1 MKNIVNRARPA
12 QLESGGKQSSGTHSE
27 PIRSLYDVIERQNLT
42 VIFQPIIDF
51 SNSRIIGFEG
61 LIRGPSDS
69 LLHSPT
75 RLFGLARQS
84 GIGHELENLCCKLV
98 AERFVELQLQGLLFL
113 NRSSDVL
120 AMHELHNNDTVGII
134 QRAGLEPARIVI
146 ELTENKPV
154 CDFNPDLLLEVIAH
168 YSALGFQVAI
178 DDQGDCFSTL
188 GNWPGVLPA
197 FVKIDRHFIQNIDKD
212 PAKAKFVKSML
223 EQATN
228 AGCLVI
234 AEGVET
240 HAQLLTVHQLGIP
253 FGQGYHITR
262 PTDRPSS
269 VIPAGVVKALSAHS
283 AKDTIYGNEHSS
295 LVERRLMMKV
305 PCFLSDTLNEEVFDF
320 FESNPHIDEAA
331 IVQEDDAPVGLI
343 SRSIL
348 IDRFARPYRRELYG
362 KKPCTSFMDP
372 DPLIVDLKISIQ
384 ELSHLVAGD
393 RRHLTHGFIFTENG
407 KYAGIGTGHDLIR
420 EITDLQIQAA
430 RYANP
435 LTGLPGN
442 TPINEHIDKLL
453 EQQAPFVACYCDLD
467 HFKPF
472 NDVYGFS
479 KGDAMIQMT
488 AKILAEICDPELD
501 FLGHIGG
508 DDFIALFCSPDWE
521 QRCRNGLEK
530 FGAAVIPFFSTSDN
544 ERGGYVTEN
553 RRGEK
558 EFNALTSLSIGAVKA
573 APGMFSSHMEISSVA
588 ADAKKMAKKIPGNSL
603 YINLRNY
610 PE

>member
-1 MKNIVNRARPA
+1 MKKIVTSVRPP
-12 QLESGGKQSSGTHSE
+12 QLESSGKPSPDIHSE
-27 PIRSLYDVIERQNLT
+27 QIRALYNIIEHQSLT

-61 LIRGPSDS
+61 MIRGPSDS

-75 RLFGLARQS
+75 RLFGLARQA

-113 NRSSDVL
+113 NRSGDVL
-120 AMHELHNNDTVGII
+120 AMHELHTKDTIGII

-154 CDFNPDLLLEVIAH
+154 YDFNPDLLLEVISH
-168 YSALGFQVAI
+168 YSSLGFQVAI
-178 DDQGDCFSTL
+178 DDQGDCFSAL
-188 GNWPGVLPA
+188 GNWSEVRPS

-212 PAKAKFVKSML
+212 PAKAKFVKSMQ
-223 EQATN
+223 EIAEK
-228 AGCLVI
+228 AGCQVI

-240 HAQLLTVHQLGIP
+240 HAQLLMVQALGIP
-253 FGQGYHITR
+253 FGQGYHISR
-262 PTDRPSS
+262 PTDKPSS
-269 VIPAGVVKALSAHS
+269 VIPAGVVKALSVHS
-283 AKDTIYGNEHSS
+283 ARDAVSGNERSG
-295 LVERRLMMKV
+295 LVGRKLLMKV
-305 PCFLSDTLNEEVFDF
+305 PYFLSDTLNETVFAA
-320 FESNPHIDEAA
+320 FESNPQLEEVAVVKDG
-331 IVQEDDAPVGLI
+331 APIGLI
-343 SRSIL
+343 SRSVL

-362 KKPCTSFMDP
+362 KKPCTTFMDP
-372 DPLIVDLKISIQ
+372 DPLIVDVNISIQ
-384 ELSHLVAGD
+384 DLSHLVAGD
-393 RRHLTHGFIFTENG
+393 RRHLSNGYIFTENG
-407 KYAGIGTGHDLIR
+407 LYIGIGTGHDLIR
-420 EITDLQIQAA
+420 EITDLQIHAA

-442 TPINEHIDKLL
+442 MPINEHIDKLL
-453 EQQAPFVACYCDLD
+453 EQRVPFVACYCDLD

-488 AKILAEICDPELD
+488 AKILAEICDPEQD

-521 QRCRNGLEK
+521 ERCRRGLEK
-530 FGAAVIPFFSTSDN
+530 FSAAVVSFFSVSDN

-558 EFNALTSLSIGAVKA
+558 EFNALTSLSIGAVKV
-573 APGMFSSHMEISSVA
+573 APGMFSSHMEVATVA

>member
-1 MKNIVNRARPA
+1 MKNIVSSVRPT
-12 QLESGGKQSSGTHSE
+12 QLESDGKYSPDIHSE
-27 PIRSLYDVIERQNLT
+27 LIRTLYHIIETQSLT

-69 LLHSPT
+69 LLHSPN

-98 AERFVELQLQGLLFL
+98 TERFVELQLPGLLFL

-120 AMHELHNNDTVGII
+120 AMHELHSNDTIGII
-134 QRAGLEPARIVI
+134 QQAGLEPIRIVI

-154 CDFNPDLLLEVIAH
+154 CDCNPELLLEVISH
-168 YSALGFQVAI
+168 YSSLGFQVAI
-178 DDQGDCFSTL
+178 DDQGDCFSAL
-188 GNWPGVLPA
+188 ENWSEILPS

-212 PAKAKFVKSML
+212 PTKAKFVKSMM
-223 EQATN
+223 EKAEN
-228 AGCLVI
+228 AGCQVI

-240 HAQLLTVHQLGIP
+240 HAQLLMVHGLGIP

-262 PTDRPSS
+262 PTDKPSS
-269 VIPAGVVKALSAHS
+269 VVPAAVVKALSILS
-283 AKDTIYGNEHSS
+283 SGDTVYSNERTS
-295 LVERRLMMKV
+295 LVEHNLLIKA
-305 PCFLSDTLNEEVFDF
+305 PFFLSDSLNAEVFHA
-320 FESNPHIDEAA
+320 FESNPQLEAVA
-331 IVQEDDAPVGLI
+331 IIKDGVPIGLI
-343 SRSIL
+343 SRTIM

-362 KKPCTSFMDP
+362 KKPCTTFMDS
-372 DPLIVDLKISIQ
+372 DPLIVDVNISIQ
-384 ELSHLVAGD
+384 DLSHLVASD
-393 RRHLTHGFIFTENG
+393 RRYLTQGFIFTENG
-407 KYAGIGTGHDLIR
+407 LYIGIGTGHDLIR
-420 EITDLQIQAA
+420 EITNLQIQAA

-442 TPINEHIDKLL
+442 MPINEHINKLL
-453 EQQAPFVACYCDLD
+453 EQQVPFVACYCDLD

-521 QRCRNGLEK
+521 ERCRRGLEK
-530 FGAAVIPFFSTSDN
+530 FGATVISFFSVSDN
-544 ERGGYVTEN
+544 ERGGYVMEN

-558 EFNALTSLSIGAVKA
+558 EFNALTSLSIGAVKVG
-573 APGMFSSHMEISSVA
+573 PGVFSSHMEVSTVA
-588 ADAKKMAKKIPGNSL
+588 AEAKKMAKKISGNSL

-610 PE
+610 LE

>member
-1 MKNIVNRARPA
+1 MKNTVNNAKPVRP
-12 QLESGGKQSSGTHSE
+12 ETRGKPSSGIHSE
-27 PIRSLYDVIERQNLT
+27 PIRSLYDIIERQNLT
-42 VIFQPIIDF
+42 VLFQPIIDF

-120 AMHELHNNDTVGII
+120 AMHELHNNDTIGII
-134 QRAGLEPARIVI
+134 RRAGLDPERTVI

-154 CDFNPDLLLEVIAH
+154 CEFNPDLLLEVITH

-188 GNWPGVLPA
+188 GNWSEFKPS

-212 PAKAKFVKSML
+212 QAKAQFVKSML
-223 EQATN
+223 EKAGK
-228 AGCLVI
+228 AGCQVI

-240 HAQLLTVHQLGIP
+240 HAQLLMVHELGIP

-262 PTDRPSS
+262 PTNKPSS
-269 VIPAGVVKALSAHS
+269 VIPAGVVKALSPLAAKGSASGNPHS
-283 AKDTIYGNEHSS
+283 G

-305 PCFLSDTLNEEVFDF
+305 PCFLSDTLNDEVFNV
-320 FESNPHIDEAA
+320 FESNPQIDEAA
-331 IVQEDDAPVGLI
+331 IIQEDGAPIGMI
-343 SRSIL
+343 SRSVL

-362 KKPCTSFMDP
+362 KKPCVTFMDP
-372 DPLIVDLKISIQ
+372 DPLIVDVSISIQ
-384 ELSHLVAGD
+384 DLSHLVAGD
-393 RRHLTHGFIFTENG
+393 RRYLTHGFIFTENG
-407 KYAGIGTGHDLIR
+407 KYVGIGTGHDLIR

-453 EQQAPFVACYCDLD
+453 EQQIPFVACYCDLD

-488 AKILAEICDPELD
+488 AKILAEICDPEVD

-508 DDFIALFCSPDWE
+508 DDFIALFCRPDWE
-521 QRCRNGLEK
+521 KRCRSGLEK
-530 FGAAVIPFFSTSDN
+530 FGSAVIPFFSVSDN

-558 EFNALTSLSIGAVKA
+558 EFNALTSLSIGAVNVL
-573 APGMFSSHMEISSVA
+573 PGMFNSHMEVSTVA

-603 YINLRNY
+603 HINLRSY

>member
-1 MKNIVNRARPA
+1 MKNIVNSVRPT
-12 QLESGGKQSSGTHSE
+12 QLVSSGKNSPDIHSE
-27 PIRSLYDVIERQNLT
+27 QIRTLYDIIATQSLT
-42 VIFQPIIDF
+42 VFFQPIIDF

-69 LLHSPT
+69 LLHSPA

-98 AERFVELQLQGLLFL
+98 AERFVELQLPGLVFL

-120 AMHELHNNDTVGII
+120 AMHELHSNDTIGII

-154 CDFNPDLLLEVIAH
+154 FDFNPDLLLEVISH
-168 YSALGFQVAI
+168 YSSLGFQVAI
-178 DDQGDCFSTL
+178 DDQGDCFSAL
-188 GNWPGVLPA
+188 ANWSEVRPS

-223 EQATN
+223 EKAEN
-228 AGCLVI
+228 AGCQVI

-240 HAQLLTVHQLGIP
+240 HAQLLMVHGLGIP

-262 PTDRPSS
+262 PTDKPSS
-269 VIPAGVVKALSAHS
+269 VVPATVVKALSILS
-283 AKDTIYGNEHSS
+283 AGDTVSSNERTS
-295 LVERRLMMKV
+295 LVEHNLLIKA
-305 PCFLSDTLNEEVFDF
+305 PFFLSDSLNAEVFHA
-320 FESNPHIDEAA
+320 FESNPQLEAVA
-331 IVQEDDAPVGLI
+331 IIKDGVPIGLI
-343 SRSIL
+343 SRTIM

-362 KKPCTSFMDP
+362 KKPCTTFMDS
-372 DPLIVDLKISIQ
+372 DPLIVDVNISIQ
-384 ELSHLVAGD
+384 DLSHLVASD
-393 RRHLTHGFIFTENG
+393 RRYLTQGFIFTENG
-407 KYAGIGTGHDLIR
+407 LYIGIGTSHDLIR

-442 TPINEHIDKLL
+442 MPINEHINKLL
-453 EQQAPFVACYCDLD
+453 GQQVPFVACYCDLD

-521 QRCRNGLEK
+521 ERCRSGLEK
-530 FGAAVIPFFSTSDN
+530 FGAAVSPFFSVSDN
-544 ERGGYVTEN
+544 ERGGYVMEN

-558 EFNALTSLSIGAVKA
+558 EFNALTSLSIGAVKVE
-573 APGMFSSHMEISSVA
+573 PGLFSSHMEVSTVA
-588 ADAKKMAKKIPGNSL
+588 SEAKKMAKKISGNSL
-603 YINLRNY
+603 YINLRSY
-610 PE
+610 LE

>member
-1 MKNIVNRARPA
+1 MKNFVPSARPV
-12 QLESGGKQSSGTHSE
+12 QFENSSKHSPGIHSD
-27 PIRSLYDVIERQNLT
+27 PIRALHDIIERQNLT
-42 VIFQPIIDF
+42 VLFQPIIDF

-98 AERFVELQLQGLLFL
+98 AKHFVELQLQGFLFL

-120 AMHELHNNDTVGII
+120 AMHELHNNDTIGII
-134 QRAGLEPARIVI
+134 QQAGLKPEQTVI

-154 CDFNPDLLLEVIAH
+154 YDFNPDLLQKIITH
-168 YSALGFQVAI
+168 YSSLGFQVAI
-178 DDQGDCFSTL
+178 DDQGDCFSAL
-188 GNWPGVLPA
+188 GDWPGTRPS

-212 PAKAKFVKSML
+212 PAKAAFVKTML
-223 EQATN
+223 EKAGS
-228 AGCLVI
+228 AGCQAI

-240 HAQLLTVHQLGIP
+240 HAQLLMVHKLGIP

-262 PTDRPSS
+262 PTGTPSS
-269 VIPAGVVKALSAHS
+269 VIPAGVVKALSVNS
-283 AKDTIYGNEHSS
+283 GKDTMSGNEHTS
-295 LVERRLMMKV
+295 LIERKLMLKA
-305 PCFLSDTLNEEVFDF
+305 PFFLSSCSNAEVFHYFESSPEIEEVAVVKDGV
-320 FESNPHIDEAA
+320 PI
-331 IVQEDDAPVGLI
+331 GLI
-343 SRSIL
+343 SRNAM

-362 KKPCTSFMDP
+362 KKPCTTFMDP
-372 DPLIVDLKISIQ
+372 DPLIVDANISIQ
-384 ELSHLVAGD
+384 ELSHLVASD
-393 RRHLTHGFIFTENG
+393 RRHLANGYIFTEDG
-407 KYAGIGTGHDLIR
+407 RYVGIGTGHDLIR
-420 EITDLQIQAA
+420 EITSLQIQAA

-435 LTGLPGN
+435 LTGFPGN
-442 TPINEHIDKLL
+442 MPINEHIDKLL
-453 EQQAPFVACYCDLD
+453 EQQLPFVACYCDLD

-479 KGDAMIQMT
+479 KGDAMIQMS
-488 AKILAEICDPELD
+488 AKILAEICDPDLD

-521 QRCRNGLEK
+521 DRCRNGLKK
-530 FGAAVIPFFSTSDN
+530 FGSAVIPFFSVSDN

-558 EFNALTSLSIGAVKA
+558 EFNALTSLSIGAVKVV
-573 APGMFSSHMEISSVA
+573 PGMFSTHMEVATVA

-603 YINLRNY
+603 YINQRNY
-610 PE
+610 P

>member
-1 MKNIVNRARPA
+1 MMKNIASRVRPA
-12 QLESGGKQSSGTHSE
+12 QFEQHS
-27 PIRSLYDVIERQNLT
+27 PGIHSDLIRTLYDIIKRQNLT
-42 VIFQPIIDF
+42 VLFQPIINF

-120 AMHELHNNDTVGII
+120 AIHELHNNDTIGII
-134 QRAGLEPARIVI
+134 RQAGLEPARTVI

-154 CDFNPDLLLEVIAH
+154 FDFNLDLLLEIISH
-168 YSALGFQVAI
+168 YSAQGFQVAI

-188 GNWPGVLPA
+188 GDWPEVRPS

-212 PAKAKFVKSML
+212 PVKAKFVKFMQ
-223 EQATN
+223 EKAEMV
-228 AGCLVI
+228 GCQII
-234 AEGVET
+234 AEGIET
-240 HAQLLTVHQLGIP
+240 HAQLLVVQKLGIP

-262 PTDRPSS
+262 PTDKPSS
-269 VIPAGVVKALSAHS
+269 VIPAGVVKALTVRPTWDNASDNAH
-283 AKDTIYGNEHSS
+283 AS

-305 PCFLSDTLNEEVFDF
+305 PCFLSGTINDEVFNA
-320 FESNPHIDEAA
+320 FESNPDIDEAA
-331 IVQEDDAPVGLI
+331 IIQENGAPIGLI
-343 SRSIL
+343 SRSVL

-362 KKPCTSFMDP
+362 KKPCTTFMDP
-372 DPLIVDLKISIQ
+372 DPLIVDINISIQ

-393 RRHLTHGFIFTENG
+393 RRHLSNGFIFTENG
-407 KYAGIGTGHDLIR
+407 KYVGIGTGHDLIR

-442 TPINEHIDKLL
+442 TPINEYIDKLL
-453 EQQAPFVACYCDLD
+453 EQQIPFVACYCDLD

-479 KGDAMIQMT
+479 KGDAMIQMS
-488 AKILAEICDPELD
+488 AKILAEMCDPELD

-521 QRCRNGLEK
+521 ARCRQGLEN
-530 FGAAVIPFFSTSDN
+530 FGAAVIPFFSISDN

-558 EFNALTSLSIGAVKA
+558 EFNALTSLSIGAVKVS
-573 APGMFSSHMEISSVA
+573 PGMFSSHMEVSSVA
-588 ADAKKMAKKIPGNSL
+588 ADAKKMAKKMAGNSL
-603 YINLRNY
+603 YVNMRSY